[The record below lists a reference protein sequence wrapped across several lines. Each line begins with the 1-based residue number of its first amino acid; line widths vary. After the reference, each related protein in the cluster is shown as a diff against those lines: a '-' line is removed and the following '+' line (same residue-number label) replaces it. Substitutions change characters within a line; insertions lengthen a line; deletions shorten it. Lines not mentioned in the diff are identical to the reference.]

1 MLQRSQDKDKIPTY
15 FRTKTIIVSTPESCP
30 GSGHVCHMLITK
42 EPQKSRNHMRL
53 LIILAFISTYVL
65 INNTTG
71 NQVITKIVDMRLEES
86 LI

>member
-1 MLQRSQDKDKIPTY
+1 
-15 FRTKTIIVSTPESCP
+15 
-30 GSGHVCHMLITK
+30 
-42 EPQKSRNHMRL
+42 MRL